1 MESRRIFTLRTVEDT
16 YKIKDYVDELEQGH
30 AVVIGGGF
38 IGLEMVENFVERGFK
53 VTLLQRSRQVMP
65 PLDYD
70 MATFVH
76 SYLRS
81 KGVDLRFGQKMVGF
95 VDTDEGVSVSFEDG
109 SSLDADIILLATGV
123 VPDAHL
129 AQEAGLEMGD
139 CGSIKV
145 DAHLRTSDPSIFAAG
160 DAIEFPHFV
169 SGQSVVTALAGP
181 ANKQGR
187 IIADNICGIPSKFSG
202 AQGSSVLKLFD
213 LVVATTGL
221 NEKTARAAGIP
232 YDRVV
237 TACLSH
243 AGYYPGAKR
252 LTMKTVFEQETGRIL
267 GAQAIGFEGVDKRID
282 VMATAIRAGMH
293 GSALGELD
301 LAYAP
306 PFSSAKD
313 PVNVAGLIIENVLNG
328 IVTQVHWD
336 ELEELSKKG
345 IQLIDVSL
353 EKEYSKGHI
362 EGFVN
367 IPLNELRDRIGE
379 IDTETPVCFSCFSGS
394 RSYVA
399 CRMAQARG
407 ISAYNLSGGYH
418 FYNQVMEDPN
428 PDTDTAP
435 ACIVSSGN

>member
-1 MESRRIFTLRTVEDT
+1 
-16 YKIKDYVDELEQGH
+16 
-30 AVVIGGGF
+30 
-38 IGLEMVENFVERGFK
+38 
-53 VTLLQRSRQVMP
+53 
-65 PLDYD
+65 
-70 MATFVH
+70 
-76 SYLRS
+76 
-81 KGVDLRFGQKMVGF
+81 
-95 VDTDEGVSVSFEDG
+95 
-109 SSLDADIILLATGV
+109 
-123 VPDAHL
+123 
-129 AQEAGLEMGD
+129 MGD

-313 PVNVAGLIIENVLNG
+313 PVNVAGLIIRE
-328 IVTQVHWD
+328 
-336 ELEELSKKG
+336 
-345 IQLIDVSL
+345 
-353 EKEYSKGHI
+353 
-362 EGFVN
+362 
-367 IPLNELRDRIGE
+367 R
-379 IDTETPVCFSCFSGS
+379 TERNCHPGALG
-394 RSYVA
+394 RA
-399 CRMAQARG
+399 
-407 ISAYNLSGGYH
+407 
-418 FYNQVMEDPN
+418 
-428 PDTDTAP
+428 
-435 ACIVSSGN
+435 